1 MSRGARFALFLV
13 LFIGFVILLAVTLS
27 SHGQTACTGNPLN
40 CPSGGGAA
48 QDADGVA
55 RGIES
60 FGTFLLGIAA
70 FGTFILAV
78 KGPKKD

>member
-13 LFIGFVILLAVTLS
+13 LLAGFVILLAVTLS
-27 SHGQTACTGNPLN
+27 SHGQAACTGNPLN
-40 CPSGGGAA
+40 CPSGTGIA

-55 RGIES
+55 RGMEAV
-60 FGTFLLGIAA
+60 GTFLLGIAA
-70 FGTFILAV
+70 IGTLILTV